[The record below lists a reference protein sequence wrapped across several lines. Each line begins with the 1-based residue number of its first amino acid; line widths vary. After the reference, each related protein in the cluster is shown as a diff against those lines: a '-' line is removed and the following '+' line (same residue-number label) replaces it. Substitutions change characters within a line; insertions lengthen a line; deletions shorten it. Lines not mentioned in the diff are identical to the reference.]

1 MEDRRGTITS
11 RLDAAGGTQ
20 KAAARTASQPDSREL
35 SQQAL
40 LDMARVLSSDALPGW
55 EKRDLIGRV
64 ISRVVCQPEGADVYY
79 LPGVF
84 PAASPFDNSMLTELM
99 Q

>member
-1 MEDRRGTITS
+1 MPRGFDARRPVTLGAMFKARSSASPPSGTLS
-11 RLDAAGGTQ
+11 RQ
-20 KAAARTASQPDSREL
+20 
-35 SQQAL
+35 
-40 LDMARVLSSDALPGW
+40 
-55 EKRDLIGRV
+55 EKRGLIGRV
-64 ISRVVCQPEGADVYY
+64 LSHVICQPEGADVYY